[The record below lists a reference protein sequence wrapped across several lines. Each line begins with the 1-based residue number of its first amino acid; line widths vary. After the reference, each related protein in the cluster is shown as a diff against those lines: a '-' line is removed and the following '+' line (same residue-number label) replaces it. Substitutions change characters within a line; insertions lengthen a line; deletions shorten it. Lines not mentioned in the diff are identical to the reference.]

1 MNMMGLGL
9 VHVYGGFLLFGVG
22 YAVMVTLLGNLG
34 GDHGGDGDAGGAGHV
49 DVAHDAGGSH
59 DIAHGDSGDGDG
71 GSGGDV
77 GLSPFSPL
85 MIATFATL
93 FGGLGFITLGIFGS
107 IPLMPQVVS
116 NGVSI
121 LLSAALAVILSS
133 YFSFFLVKLFVKTE
147 TGGMTST
154 SRLIGCEAEASL
166 DMTPGKMGEVTYLHG
181 GSRQNGMAML
191 VEGSAAVKR
200 GQCVEIVSIKDNIMY
215 VKPVEAP
222 PAP

>member
-1 MNMMGLGL
+1 MMGLGL
-9 VHVYGGFLLFGVG
+9 VHIYGGFLLFGVG
-22 YAVMVTLLGNLG
+22 YAVMVTLLGNIG
-34 GDHGGDGDAGGAGHV
+34 GDHGGDAPGDGGDI
-49 DVAHDAGGSH
+49 DVGH
-59 DIAHGDSGDGDG
+59 DIAHDVGGGNEAGHGDAGD
-71 GSGGDV
+71 GDV

-116 NGVSI
+116 NGVSVI
-121 LLSAALAVILSS
+121 ISAALAVILSS

-166 DMTPGKMGEVTYLHG
+166 DMTPGKIGEITYLHG

-191 VEGSAAVKR
+191 VEGAQPVKK
-200 GQCVEIVSIKDNIMY
+200 GQLVEIVSINESIMY
-215 VKPVEAP
+215 VKPVEPP
-222 PAP
+222 PAI

>member
-9 VHVYGGFLLFGVG
+9 VHIYGAFLLFGVG
-22 YAVMVTLLGNLG
+22 YAILVTLLGNLG
-34 GDHGGDGDAGGAGHV
+34 GDHGGDAPGDAGDFDVGH
-49 DVAHDAGGSH
+49 DVGGGHDA
-59 DIAHGDSGDGDG
+59 AHGDTGDTGE
-71 GSGGDV
+71 GSA

-107 IPLMPQVVS
+107 IPLMPQIVS
-116 NGVSI
+116 NGVSVI
-121 LLSAALAVILSS
+121 ISAALAVILSS

-166 DMTPGKMGEVTYLHG
+166 DIVPGKMGEITYLHG

-191 VEGSAAVKR
+191 VEGSQPVKR
-200 GQCVEIVSIKDNIMY
+200 GQCVEIVAIRESVMY
-215 VKPVEAP
+215 VKPVEPP
-222 PAP
+222 PAM